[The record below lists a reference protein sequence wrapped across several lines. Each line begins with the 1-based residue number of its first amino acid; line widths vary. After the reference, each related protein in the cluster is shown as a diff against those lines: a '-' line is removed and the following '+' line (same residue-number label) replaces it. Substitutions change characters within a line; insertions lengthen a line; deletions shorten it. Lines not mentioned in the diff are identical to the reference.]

1 MTVDVESLAEEVRK
15 IAGRPTIGQLARG
28 FLLTAADGLVQ
39 LEAEN
44 ARLRALLENTAHSGL
59 DLLSEMEYLDTKGH
73 FEECCK
79 ALEALKGKEAA
90 K

>member
-1 MTVDVESLAEEVRK
+1 MKVDAESLAEEVRK
-15 IAGRPTIGQLARG
+15 IAGRPTIGKLARG
-28 FLLTAADGLVQ
+28 FLETAADGLEQ

-44 ARLRALLENTAHSGL
+44 ARLRLLLENTAHSGL
-59 DLLSEMEYLDTKGH
+59 DLLSEMEYLDTNGH

-79 ALEALKGKEAA
+79 ALDALKGKGAA

>member
-1 MTVDVESLAEEVRK
+1 MKVDAESLAKKLRK
-15 IAGRPTIGQLARG
+15 IAASPATLLYARG
-28 FLLTAADGLVQ
+28 ILEAADGLVQ

-44 ARLRALLENTAHSGL
+44 KRLRALLENTAHSGL

-79 ALEALKGKEAA
+79 ALDALKEKEAA

>member
-28 FLLTAADGLVQ
+28 FLRTAADGLEQ

-44 ARLRALLENTAHSGL
+44 ARLRDFWINIEPKLYGR
-59 DLLSEMEYLDTKGH
+59 K
-73 FEECCK
+73 
-79 ALEALKGKEAA
+79 
-90 K
+90 